1 MTGLMTA
8 VYGAAGVLEQGRR
21 KPKPPAEMLWNK
33 VEEHTNN
40 KKKITELE

>member
-8 VYGAAGVLEQGRR
+8 VYGAAWVLERGRR

-33 VEEHTNN
+33 VEEHTN
-40 KKKITELE
+40 KRKKITELE